1 MPVQDQTDMKL
12 KNLITVFE
20 LLMDKMPVSRAELSK
35 LTGMSPTSITRFING
50 MIGLNLLQ
58 EQPASQKKVGRTA
71 ILLSINASAFYSVG
85 INIDSTCIHVSIL
98 NFAKKVVADKY
109 QKGYPD
115 SLEFHQVLKIAFDL
129 YEELLDESGLS
140 DEQICGVGISLIGV
154 MSDEN
159 TLEYTPQL
167 HWRKINVRQEAINL
181 FHKENVSVIND
192 CDAAI
197 LGQAILHREYREK
210 AVACICIGSG
220 VGSSVMYHNQLMAK
234 PGGVAFS
241 EIGHTIVEPGGM
253 LCDCGNHGCLQTFIA
268 SGALI
273 KRAQKWDPAVKNMDD
288 IYTAWLHNVS
298 WAKELIHTACVYVKV
313 GINNLACVYNPDIIL
328 IGGENID
335 LYSDMFQEI
344 LQNPQYLFEPFKD
357 NNMKIVSF
365 FKMYKSSI
373 LGVTKQVQENYW
385 KSLLKSIV

>member
-1 MPVQDQTDMKL
+1 MKL

-98 NFAKKVVADKY
+98 NFAKKVIADKY

-159 TLEYTPQL
+159 
-167 HWRKINVRQEAINL
+167 
-181 FHKENVSVIND
+181 
-192 CDAAI
+192 
-197 LGQAILHREYREK
+197 
-210 AVACICIGSG
+210 
-220 VGSSVMYHNQLMAK
+220 
-234 PGGVAFS
+234 
-241 EIGHTIVEPGGM
+241 
-253 LCDCGNHGCLQTFIA
+253 
-268 SGALI
+268 
-273 KRAQKWDPAVKNMDD
+273 
-288 IYTAWLHNVS
+288 
-298 WAKELIHTACVYVKV
+298 
-313 GINNLACVYNPDIIL
+313 
-328 IGGENID
+328 
-335 LYSDMFQEI
+335 
-344 LQNPQYLFEPFKD
+344 
-357 NNMKIVSF
+357 
-365 FKMYKSSI
+365 
-373 LGVTKQVQENYW
+373 
-385 KSLLKSIV
+385 